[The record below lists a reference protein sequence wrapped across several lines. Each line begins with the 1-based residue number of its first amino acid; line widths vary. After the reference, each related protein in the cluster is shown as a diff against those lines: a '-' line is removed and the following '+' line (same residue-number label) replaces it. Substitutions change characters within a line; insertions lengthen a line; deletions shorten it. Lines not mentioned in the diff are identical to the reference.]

1 MQLSTVYWVIFT
13 SLLLIF
19 IFLKHEKCKRLER
32 ENQTSKIEIEQLKES
47 IDKIMQNTVWLR
59 DRLKTADELI
69 SKECKLS
76 KLEADRYR
84 LAFEKALKGS
94 ITLSKQ
100 LSDLKSQPINK
111 VYEKNESSHLLI
123 EELTKA
129 NKRID
134 WLRSRL
140 KEYEQVDKTVNRTKP
155 SHKASQ
161 VVDLPVSIPEKFIA
175 LDLETTGLSPASC
188 EIIEIGAILFE
199 ALGQEHVTFNV
210 LVKPRKKIPAKITK
224 LTGITNEMVE
234 QDGIEI
240 EDAINQLYEFLGYYP
255 VIAYNAKFDISFVKA
270 AYSQFGLNYK
280 NTTFCALE
288 AARNAYPG
296 LSSYKLENVARAL
309 NLDPAGAHRALKD
322 CVLAGLVFVSA
333 KRAIG

>member
-1 MQLSTVYWVIFT
+1 MQLSTVYWVVFT

-32 ENQTSKIEIEQLKES
+32 ENQASKIEIEQLKES
-47 IDKIMQNTVWLR
+47 LDKTMQNTVWLR
-59 DRLKTADELI
+59 E
-69 SKECKLS
+69 
-76 KLEADRYR
+76 
-84 LAFEKALKGS
+84 
-94 ITLSKQ
+94 
-100 LSDLKSQPINK
+100 
-111 VYEKNESSHLLI
+111 
-123 EELTKA
+123 
-129 NKRID
+129 
-134 WLRSRL
+134 RL
-140 KEYEQVDKTVNRTKP
+140 KEFDKPVTRNKQN
-155 SHKASQ
+155 HKASQ
-161 VVDLPVSIPEKFIA
+161 VVDLPVTIPKKFIA

-199 ALGQEHVTFNV
+199 TLGQDHVTFNV

-240 EDAINQLYEFLGYYP
+240 EGAINQLYDFLGDYP
-255 VIAYNAKFDISFVKA
+255 VIAYNAKFDISFVEA